1 MPDTVA
7 RLPILEEEVN
17 SPVNDDC
24 DLPISEQPIAEK
36 EDHSE
41 DETQVE
47 EPDPVTEESRGIHD
61 QCVWSRIGQMARLS
75 GLERSRARV

>member
-7 RLPILEEEVN
+7 RPPILEEEVI

-24 DLPISEQPIAEK
+24 DLPISEQPVAEK

-41 DETQVE
+41 DETQEE
-47 EPDPVTEESRGIHD
+47 EPDPVTEECRGIHH
-61 QCVWSRIGQMARLS
+61 QCVWSRIGRVAGLS